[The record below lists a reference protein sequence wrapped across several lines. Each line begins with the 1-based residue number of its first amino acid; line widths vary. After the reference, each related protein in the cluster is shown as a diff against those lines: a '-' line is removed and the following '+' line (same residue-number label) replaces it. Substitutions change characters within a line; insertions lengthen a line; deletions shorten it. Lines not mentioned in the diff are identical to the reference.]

1 MSYTLNV
8 APETL
13 SLAER
18 FARRRG
24 SSLENIIKE
33 YVIVFVEQEL
43 KQERLERRRVR
54 REIPECVSSLRGAV
68 RLNDN
73 RPYKDILADELIKR
87 YEVLT

>member
-24 SSLENIIKE
+24 SSLENILKE
-33 YVIVFVEQEL
+33 YVIVFVEREL
-43 KQERLERRRVR
+43 KQERRERRRVR
-54 REIPECVSSLRGAV
+54 REIPECVSSLRGLV
-68 RLNDN
+68 KNPSGLSN
-73 RPYKDILADELIKR
+73 RDLLAAALAEK
-87 YEVLT
+87 YGVEV